1 MKYLSFFFFCFLIL
15 LFLAPMAAGEGLTA
29 PAAPSAAQALMPEDS
44 SDFGSGLMS
53 MLQKALPDAFAQL
66 RQALKTGLAVF
77 SCVFLVSILLSVGCA
92 SRAAEIAGAACIAG
106 LMLRDSR
113 VLIGLAA
120 DTVIEISEYTKLF
133 LPVLTAAASAR
144 GAVTSSAAL
153 YLGTTVMTA
162 FLTNVLRHVLIP
174 AVYLFLAA
182 SVANCALGEEM
193 LKQLRDII
201 KKLAAWFLKSALTAF
216 LAYMS
221 ITGAV
226 TGTADK
232 TALKAAKA
240 AISTVVPVIGKTLA
254 DASEALLL
262 SADIA
267 KNTIGIY
274 GIFAFAGI
282 LLAPFL
288 NIGAHYL
295 VLKGTAAL
303 CAVIGNKRLT
313 ALTEDFC
320 TAMGI
325 LLGMTGVM
333 CALSTIGTVCF
344 MKGVG

>member
-1 MKYLSFFFFCFLIL
+1 MKYLIYVLAAVCV
-15 LFLAPMAAGEGLTA
+15 LFLVAPCAEAVELTA
-29 PAAPSAAQALMPEDS
+29 PTAPPSAEKLMPDDQ
-44 SDFGSGLMS
+44 SDFGASLVS
-53 MLQKALPDAFAQL
+53 MLQKALPDAYWEF

-77 SCVFLVSILLSVGCA
+77 CCVFLVSILLSVGCN
-92 SRAAEIAGAACIAG
+92 STAAEIAGAACVSG
-106 LMLRDSR
+106 LLLRNSR
-113 VLIGLAA
+113 VLIGLAVS
-120 DTVIEISEYTKLF
+120 TVSEISEYAKLF

-144 GAVTSSAAL
+144 GAMTSSAAL
-153 YLGTTVMTA
+153 YVGTSVVTSL
-162 FLTNVLRHVLIP
+162 LTNVLRSVLVP

-182 SVANCALGEEM
+182 SVANCALGENA
-193 LKQLRDII
+193 LKQLRDAI
-201 KKLAAWFLKSALTAF
+201 KKLTAWFLKAVLTVF
-216 LAYMS
+216 LTYMS

-267 KNTIGIY
+267 KNAIGVY
-274 GIFAFAGI
+274 GIFAFCGI
-282 LLAPFL
+282 FLAPFIQ
-288 NIGAHYL
+288 IGAHYL

-303 CAVIGNKRLT
+303 CAVIGCKRLT
-313 ALTEDFC
+313 GLTEDFC

-333 CALSTIGTVCF
+333 CALCVIGTVCF
-344 MKGVG
+344 MKGAG